1 MIVFDSVE
9 MIYGNKAALD
19 GVSFRVD
26 PGEFVFIVGPS
37 GAGKSTIGKLLL
49 YETKATKGTI
59 EVGDYNYTTLKK
71 RDIPYLRRQ
80 IGMVFQDNKLLPD
93 RTVFENIA
101 LTLQILGK
109 PEKTT
114 TKTIEELLKATGLEG
129 MESRFPRQLSGGEL
143 QRVVIARALALDPA
157 VLFADEPTG
166 NLDTA
171 TALKILDLLEA
182 INKQG
187 TTVLMATHDIGLIKQ
202 LKKRVITLN
211 QGKVSDDTA
220 PKKKP
225 VEKDAP
231 IEADETKEEADTSKE
246 TDGKQKPEKPKE
258 EEI

>member
-9 MIYGNKAALD
+9 MKYGEKAALD
-19 GVSFRVD
+19 GVSFRID

-37 GAGKSTIGKLLL
+37 GAGKSTVGKLLL
-49 YETKATKGTI
+49 YETRPTSGTI
-59 EVGDYNYTTLKK
+59 EVGDYHYPSLKK

-93 RTVFENIA
+93 RTVSENIA

-109 PEKTT
+109 PEKTIE
-114 TKTIEELLKATGLEG
+114 KTIEELLKATGLEG
-129 MESRFPRQLSGGEL
+129 MEMRFPRQLSGGEL

-171 TALKILDLLEA
+171 TALTILELLEA

-202 LKKRVITLN
+202 LKKRVITLK

-225 VEKDAP
+225 IEDTVEKDQTDEKNTDEH
-231 IEADETKEEADTSKE
+231 EA
-246 TDGKQKPEKPKE
+246 EKPKSE
-258 EEI
+258 EA